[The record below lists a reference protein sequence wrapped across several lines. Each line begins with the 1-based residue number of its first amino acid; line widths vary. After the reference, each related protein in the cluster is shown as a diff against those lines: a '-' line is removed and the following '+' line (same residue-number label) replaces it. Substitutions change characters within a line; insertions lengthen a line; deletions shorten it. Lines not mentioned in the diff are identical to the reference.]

1 MRSEIAKPETAN
13 GQDAEKLFCVGDV
26 GVIPFAI
33 FWGFKLQLLTICQQL
48 SCPILFEPLIQF
60 GPVIA
65 GATLSC
71 LIRQHADNIDNG
83 EVPFFFLIAPCSTNR
98 LILKELKVFSA
109 AHADTPPEQ
118 VYVV

>member
-1 MRSEIAKPETAN
+1 MRRSCSVLATSVLYRLPS
-13 GQDAEKLFCVGDV
+13 FGD
-26 GVIPFAI
+26 FS
-33 FWGFKLQLLTICQQL
+33 F
-48 SCPILFEPLIQF
+48 SCPLLFEPLIQF